1 MARTLL
7 TDDTFPVRETEL
19 ALEMPLDPDAVY
31 YLRALT
37 TDLTRQIAKAHT
49 KRIPNP
55 RTHQMED
62 VRDDHALND
71 ALFDY
76 CLVRWEGM
84 AGSPDCVLENKKKL
98 PMEIQAALL
107 RRAQIGQVT
116 PQAKA
121 ASFREPQN
129 VVPVLER

>member
-7 TDDTFPVRETEL
+7 TDDSFPVRESEL

-31 YLRALT
+31 HLRALT
-37 TDLTRQIAKAHT
+37 TDVARQIAKAHT
-49 KRIPNP
+49 KRVPNP

-62 VRDDHALND
+62 VRDANALND

-84 AGSPDCVLENKKKL
+84 AGAPECVLENKKKL
-98 PMEIQAALL
+98 PMAIQAALL
-107 RRAQIGQVT
+107 ERAQIGQVT
-116 PQAKA
+116 PEAKA
-121 ASFREPQN
+121 ASFRQPAA
-129 VVPVLER
+129 VVPVLQG